1 MKKKIIALMLTSLF
15 LVSCGKKEEPKKEET
30 KATESTKTE
39 EKKEESN
46 KQTPQV
52 EEKEGMKKTILY
64 TNKNINITQKTDTIN
79 IKIPA
84 VQVYKI
90 EIKNDA
96 TAEYLELEKNKEYL
110 MFTFNAEVENTD
122 DKTKYFNLG
131 NSEIVTNTK
140 EQLRPNYS
148 ASEDID
154 GTFLGKV
161 IKKGHYT
168 YVLQNTKF
176 EDLKNITLVFYGS
189 SDDIARKGE
198 QIKINID
205 LTK

>member
-1 MKKKIIALMLTSLF
+1 MKKKILALMLTGLF
-15 LVSCGKKEEPKKEET
+15 LVGCSAKQEEKKEET
-30 KATESTKTE
+30 KTAESTR
-39 EKKEESN
+39 KEESN
-46 KQTPQV
+46 KQTPKV

-79 IKIPA
+79 VKIPA
-84 VQVYKI
+84 VQVYKV
-90 EIKNDA
+90 EITNDT

-110 MFTFNAEVENTD
+110 MFTFSAEIENTV

-140 EQLRPNYS
+140 EQLRPNYA

-189 SDDIARKGE
+189 SDEIARKGE